1 VEHLELRLLGDV
13 PACERLGERFILL
26 VGDGDAAYVDTAV
39 SEYAV
44 GVIEGRI
51 RLSRGLDQP
60 RLRVDVVVGRVSEAN
75 SRVAAARGSRACF
88 DVEVLDEA
96 LGTRRLAKGYRRD
109 QCGGNPETARAR
121 ERCSWRGYFRCS

>member
-109 QCGGNPETARAR
+109 QCGGNAETACAR